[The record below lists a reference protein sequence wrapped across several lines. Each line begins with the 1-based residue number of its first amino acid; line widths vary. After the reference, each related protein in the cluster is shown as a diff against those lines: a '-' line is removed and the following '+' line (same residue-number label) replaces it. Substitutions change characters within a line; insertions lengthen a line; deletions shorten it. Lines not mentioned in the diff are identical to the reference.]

1 MRKRESL
8 SRQFNFIICIW
19 SPGRNTILFY
29 QSLTI
34 VISPLLRM
42 VILCMRKVDFLAEK
56 KPHQSIVQTF
66 VGNVEVGC
74 DCLTS
79 LNGWYGVLNLI
90 LPQVHFIERN
100 NQNDLSD
107 KSKSSGPIW
116 SRYNYCQ
123 LKEECEDRKSVYLV
137 GYQILT
143 FNVRNSHNS
152 NYGNFTNQHLSS
164 VLLIRVNI
172 VISQNHSYSILG
184 I

>member
-1 MRKRESL
+1 MITRQKHNLVLPIVNNSYFPPFKDGDTLYEEGWL
-8 SRQFNFIICIW
+8 SGW
-19 SPGRNTILFY
+19 
-29 QSLTI
+29 
-34 VISPLLRM
+34 
-42 VILCMRKVDFLAEK
+42 K

-90 LPQVHFIERN
+90 LPQVHFIESN

-172 VISQNHSYSILG
+172 VISQIHSYSILG